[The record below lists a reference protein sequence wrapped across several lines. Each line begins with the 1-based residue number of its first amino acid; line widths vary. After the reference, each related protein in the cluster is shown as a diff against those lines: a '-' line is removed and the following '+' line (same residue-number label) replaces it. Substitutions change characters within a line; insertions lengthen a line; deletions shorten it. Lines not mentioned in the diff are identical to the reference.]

1 MTGRTHD
8 MFALTGLLVIGL
20 AYPPAQ
26 LTLGTLVATVVA
38 NQMGGIAPDID
49 QSTAPFWR
57 NLPLAG
63 FLGKTVSRLLG
74 GHRFLTH
81 SVLGL
86 VLTALLT
93 QWFLRVLHPI
103 IPRIDINVVWWGFM
117 IGIVSHLIIDS
128 FSKEGVPWL
137 LPIPYKF
144 GFPPFRRWRLTTGE
158 GVENFLLFPGLLI
171 FNIAYAMTHYHQ
183 IVEMFHRI

>member
-1 MTGRTHD
+1 
-8 MFALTGLLVIGL
+8 MFALTGLLVVGL

-26 LTLGTLVATVVA
+26 LTLGTLVATIVA

-63 FLGKTVSRLLG
+63 FLGKTVSRVLG

-81 SVLGL
+81 SILGL
-86 VLTALLT
+86 VLTGFLT
-93 QWFLRVLHPI
+93 KMFLEFFHPI
-103 IPRIDINVVWWGFM
+103 IPRIDITLVWWGFM

-128 FSKEGVPWL
+128 FSKEGVPGL
-137 LPIPYKF
+137 LPLPYKF
-144 GFPPFRRWRLTTGE
+144 GFPPIRSLRMTTGE
-158 GVENFLLFPGLLI
+158 GVEAFLLFPGLLI
-171 FNIAYAMTHYHQ
+171 FNVAYAMLHYHQ
-183 IVEMFHRI
+183 IVEIFHRM